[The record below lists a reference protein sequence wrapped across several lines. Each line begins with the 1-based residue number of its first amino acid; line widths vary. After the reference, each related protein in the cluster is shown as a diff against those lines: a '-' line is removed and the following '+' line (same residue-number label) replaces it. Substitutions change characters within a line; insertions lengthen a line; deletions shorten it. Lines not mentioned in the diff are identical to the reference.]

1 MTEPLTCLIIDDEPV
16 ALDILQDYIEK
27 VPFLKLAGACRS
39 AIKAMDILRRQA
51 VDLLFLDINMPD
63 LTGLQFLNILE
74 HPPLVIFTTAYSEYA
89 LDSYDYDAVD
99 YLLKPIEFDRFLKAA
114 RRALTRR
121 HVADPVAASGREEYL
136 LLKSGAKLHRV
147 RWRHI
152 LYVKG
157 AGNYL
162 TFETTDQRIMVLM
175 TMQEALDQLPAGEFA
190 RIHKSYIVGLR
201 HLSVIEKDN
210 VRIGQERLP
219 VGDAYREDFLKK
231 LERS

>member
-1 MTEPLTCLIIDDEPV
+1 MTETLKCLVVDDEPV
-16 ALDILQDYIEK
+16 ALDILQDYIDK
-27 VPFLKLAGACRS
+27 VPFLQLAGACRS
-39 AIKAMDILRRQA
+39 ALQAMELLRERP
-51 VDLLFLDINMPD
+51 VELFFLDINMPD

-74 HPPLVIFTTAYSEYA
+74 NPPLVIFTTAYSEYA

-99 YLLKPIEFDRFLKAA
+99 YLLKPIEFDRFFKAA
-114 RRALTRR
+114 HRALTRR
-121 HVADPVAASGREEYL
+121 RSTDSTASPGRDDYL
-136 LLKSGAKLHRV
+136 LLKSGTKLHRI
-147 RWRHI
+147 RWCDI

-162 TFETTDQRIMVLM
+162 TFETTDQSIMVLM
-175 TMQEALDQLPAGEFA
+175 TMHEALDQLPAGEFA

-219 VGDAYREDFLKK
+219 VGDAYREDFFKK
-231 LERS
+231 LEKS